1 MQAVHEVALVVDVK
15 KPEGQG
21 TPAGPVPAGQK
32 APIVQAVPAGD
43 AALAKQNVPALQGL
57 SVADVLAVAVQK
69 PAAHVLVHVATV
81 RPVVAPYLPAGQGV
95 AVAIPVFAR
104 Q

>member
-1 MQAVHEVALVVDVK
+1 MQGLHEVALSEDVK
-15 KPEGQG
+15 KPEGHG
-21 TPAGPVPAGQK
+21 TPAVPVPAGQK

-43 AALAKQNVPALQGL
+43 AAFKAQKVPALHGL

-69 PAAHVLVHVATV
+69 PAAHAPVHVFTV
-81 RPVVAPYLPAGQGV
+81 RPVVAPNLPAGQGV
-95 AVAIPVFAR
+95 AVAMPVFAR

>member
-1 MQAVHEVALVVDVK
+1 MQGLHEVALSEDVK
-15 KPEGQG
+15 KPEGHG
-21 TPAGPVPAGQK
+21 TPAVPVPAGQK

-43 AALAKQNVPALQGL
+43 TAFKAQKVPALHGL

-69 PAAHVLVHVATV
+69 PAAHAPVHVAAV
-81 RPVVAPYLPAGQGV
+81 RPVVAPYVPAGQGV
-95 AVAIPVFAR
+95 GALEPAT